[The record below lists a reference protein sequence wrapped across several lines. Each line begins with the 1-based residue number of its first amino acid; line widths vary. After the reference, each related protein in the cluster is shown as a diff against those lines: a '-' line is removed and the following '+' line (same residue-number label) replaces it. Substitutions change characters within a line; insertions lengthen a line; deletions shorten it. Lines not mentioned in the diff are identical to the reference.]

1 VSTTVA
7 WLTEAVE
14 TAKNSRMRAV
24 VIAVAICACGRSSGV
39 PDRDLGGLVV
49 APAKP
54 GKVDVDGAVKD
65 PDALGTALALPEHAI
80 DSALGPHVTQIAM
93 ATHVTENGK
102 PVEDLDD
109 TTTIELGGSGAYH
122 ALYANSADYGRE
134 VIFVGSQLY
143 LRPRYQRWH
152 QRAPQTPDESQE
164 ILDSFAEPVAATWDL
179 FAPGVELSDR
189 GTVTV
194 AGRSGRKIDIKPAGS
209 PKKPAAEPQAQR
221 KWRETRTV
229 DGLTGE
235 IVLDAETGAPLSVKL
250 SGTVSFMRDGRR
262 FAMQVSVQ
270 SDVTSIGKP
279 AAIVAPGGD
288 DVVAT
293 PERLR
298 EVDDRD
304 SLLQGIAPPLRKSD
318 ATKKPEPK

>member
-1 VSTTVA
+1 
-7 WLTEAVE
+7 
-14 TAKNSRMRAV
+14 MRAV
-24 VIAVAICACGRSSGV
+24 VIAVAVAACGRSSGV

-54 GKVDVDGAVKD
+54 GKVDVDRAAKD
-65 PDALGTALALPEHAI
+65 PDALGAALALP
-80 DSALGPHVTQIAM
+80 PHVTQIAM
-93 ATHVTENGK
+93 ATHVTENAK
-102 PVEDLDD
+102 PTEDLDD

-122 ALYANSADYGRE
+122 AIYANSADYGRE
-134 VIFVGSQLY
+134 VTFDGSQLY

-152 QRAPQTPDESQE
+152 ARAPETPEEAQQ
-164 ILDSFAEPVAATWDL
+164 ILDSFAEPVAATWEL
-179 FAPGVELSDR
+179 VAPGAELSDR
-189 GTVTV
+189 GPVNV
-194 AGRSGRKIDIKPAGS
+194 SGRTGRKIDIKPAAS
-209 PKKPAAEPQAQR
+209 PKKPAAEPLPQR
-221 KWRETRTV
+221 KWRETRTI
-229 DGLTGE
+229 DGLSGE

-270 SDVTSIGKP
+270 SDVTNLGHPTPIT
-279 AAIVAPGGD
+279 APGSD

-304 SLLQGIAPPLRKSD
+304 SLLQGIAPPLH
-318 ATKKPEPK
+318 KKPESK

>member
-1 VSTTVA
+1 
-7 WLTEAVE
+7 
-14 TAKNSRMRAV
+14 MRSVAV
-24 VIAVAICACGRSSGV
+24 VVAIAACGRSSGV

-54 GKVDVDGAVKD
+54 GKVDVDRAAKD
-65 PDALGTALALPEHAI
+65 PDALGAALALPEHAI
-80 DSALGPHVTQIAM
+80 ETALGPHATQIAM
-93 ATHVTENGK
+93 ATHVTENAK
-102 PVEDLDD
+102 AVEDLDD

-122 ALYANSADYGRE
+122 AVYSNSADYGRE
-134 VIFVGSQLY
+134 VTFVGSQLY

-152 QRAPQTPDESQE
+152 QRAPETPEESQQL
-164 ILDSFAEPVAATWDL
+164 LDSFAEPVAATWDL
-179 FAPGVELSDR
+179 VAPGVELSDR
-189 GTVTV
+189 GAVTV
-194 AGRSGRKIDIKPAGS
+194 AGRSARKIDIKPAGS
-209 PKKPAAEPQAQR
+209 PKRPAAESLPQR
-221 KWRETRTV
+221 KWRETRTI

-250 SGTVSFMRDGRR
+250 SGTVSFLRDGRR

-270 SDVTSIGKP
+270 SDVTNIGKP
-279 AAIVAPGGD
+279 AAITAPGGD

-304 SLLQGIAPPLRKSD
+304 SLLQGIAPPLH
-318 ATKKPEPK
+318 KKPETK